1 MIAVRAMLLA
11 VLALL
16 GLALTQPAAAHEVRP
31 ALLQVNET
39 VPGQYELLWKQPT
52 MGEVAVRLVP
62 HLSSGWLEA
71 APADQYAAP
80 GFLIK
85 TWRVIS
91 KTPLDGQ
98 TLSIEG
104 LDRTITDVLVRVT
117 LADGKRLDK
126 VVKPNQS
133 TLALNLSSGQGP
145 AAPAYLKLGVEHI
158 LTGFDHLLFVLGL
171 LLLGLG
177 WRIVKTVTAFT
188 VAHSITL
195 SLAALGFVRLP
206 SAVIEALVALSIV
219 FVAAELLRSPDR
231 PRTLTPRHP
240 WIIAFTF
247 GLLHGLA
254 FAGALADIGLP
265 VGAVPMALLLFNVGV
280 EIGQLMFI
288 AAALAVILLLRW
300 ARARAR
306 APLDLAPLARLGPAY
321 GIGAFAMFWFF
332 ERLAI
337 AFTRA

>member
-1 MIAVRAMLLA
+1 MNAVRAILLA
-11 VLALL
+11 VLGLL
-16 GLALTQPAAAHEVRP
+16 SLATARPVAAHEVRP
-31 ALLQVNET
+31 ALLQVTET
-39 VPGQYELLWKQPT
+39 KSGQYELLWKQPT

-71 APADQYAAP
+71 EPVDQYASP

-85 TWRVIS
+85 TWRVTS

-98 TLSIEG
+98 TLGIEG

-117 LADGKRLDK
+117 LANGRRLDAM
-126 VVKPNQS
+126 VKPDRPRL
-133 TLALNLSSGQGP
+133 TLSLSGRQALDT
-145 AAPAYLKLGVEHI
+145 PAYLRLGVEHI
-158 LTGFDHLLFVLGL
+158 LAGFDHLLFVLGL
-171 LLLGLG
+171 LLLAGMN
-177 WRIVKTVTAFT
+177 WRIVKAVTAFT

-195 SLAALGFVRLP
+195 SLAALGFVRFP

-231 PRTLTPRHP
+231 PRTLTRRHP

-265 VGAVPMALLLFNVGV
+265 VGAVPMALLMFNVGV

-300 ARARAR
+300 ARAR